1 MSFKRPLDEPCKV
14 SHKKAR
20 LVNSELEAMKATL
33 DNLLKSA
40 DNVHEEARI
49 AAVDLAFELE
59 EQLKDAE
66 ELAVLSTTQL
76 AVAKAD
82 CDAATT
88 YLNEY
93 RNSDTFQMLKNAGNF
108 DMKFNTINCKIADGL
123 KQLQLMKDGFQD
135 KYDCLFSDKATNDE
149 RVSQLK
155 SRWETAEAK
164 VVTITNFTNS
174 Q

>member
-1 MSFKRPLDEPCKV
+1 MSFKRPLDEPCIV

-40 DNVHEEARI
+40 DDVHEEARI

-59 EQLKDAE
+59 EQLKEAE

-93 RNSDTFQMLKNAGNF
+93 RNSDTFQMLKKAGNF
-108 DMKFNTINCKIADGL
+108 DITFNTMSSKIADGL
-123 KQLQLMKDGFQD
+123 KQLHQMKDGFQD
-135 KYDCLFSDKATNDE
+135 KYDCLVTDKATNDE

-164 VVTITNFTNS
+164 VVTITNFKKL
-174 Q
+174 